1 MTDTIL
7 ATQSI
12 SAVASDYRRLLSERL
27 PFVRSLVKGRSL
39 LVEELISNNGPN
51 SHKAERWVCFA
62 HQGTLDKLERLFV
75 GEGKIGDFEVI
86 GAARNL
92 FENLVWCLLFRADV
106 EYGLVFNYQL
116 LCEQIKSIE
125 SHIAKIDSEIKLFAE
140 LESVEDSKMSTLLD
154 RLTREE
160 IDTTQF
166 RALLNETATDVDARA
181 RVAFA
186 IYGSQAV
193 YNGYGYQ
200 QYLLIKKT
208 KPKLE
213 LELQSLKSDRQVL
226 EAEMSKSSKDLRNKI
241 GGARRMNW
249 SMAAEKIGM
258 KDEYD
263 FVYSFASK
271 MLHSTA
277 LSTMPNG
284 QLSDGEAILML
295 EYSYVA
301 ASRILDCLGKDAMS
315 TVPDLSLITL
325 DET

>member
-51 SHKAERWVCFA
+51 SHKA
-62 HQGTLDKLERLFV
+62 
-75 GEGKIGDFEVI
+75 
-86 GAARNL
+86 
-92 FENLVWCLLFRADV
+92 LFRADV

-226 EAEMSKSSKDLRNKI
+226 EAEISKSNC
-241 GGARRMNW
+241 
-249 SMAAEKIGM
+249 
-258 KDEYD
+258 
-263 FVYSFASK
+263 
-271 MLHSTA
+271 
-277 LSTMPNG
+277 
-284 QLSDGEAILML
+284 LM
-295 EYSYVA
+295 
-301 ASRILDCLGKDAMS
+301 GKRF
-315 TVPDLSLITL
+315 
-325 DET
+325 